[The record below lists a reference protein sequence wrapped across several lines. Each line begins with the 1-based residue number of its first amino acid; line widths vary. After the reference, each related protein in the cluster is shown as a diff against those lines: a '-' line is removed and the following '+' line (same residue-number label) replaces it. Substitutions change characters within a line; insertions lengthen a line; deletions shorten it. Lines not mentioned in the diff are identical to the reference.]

1 MSKGSDFGIG
11 MVWAILTITLAIIPM
26 FATILYG
33 LWQWLT

>member
-1 MSKGSDFGIG
+1 MSKGNDFGIG
-11 MVWAILTITLAIIPM
+11 LVWAILAVTLAIIPT